1 METLKTKLSSRKFW
15 AAFLGALLPPVLAF
29 LGEDIALGEALKL
42 SAGICVSYILGQG
55 YVDAAEKKALSTS
68 SEEQE
73 ITMADKN

>member
-55 YVDAAEKKALSTS
+55 YVAAAEKKAVAATG
-68 SEEQE
+68 
-73 ITMADKN
+73 D

>member
-42 SAGICVSYILGQG
+42 SAGICVSYILG
-55 YVDAAEKKALSTS
+55 
-68 SEEQE
+68 
-73 ITMADKN
+73 

>member
-42 SAGICVSYILGQG
+42 TAGVCVSYMLGQG
-55 YVDAAEKKALSTS
+55 WVDAAEKKAVAATG
-68 SEEQE
+68 
-73 ITMADKN
+73 D